1 MTTNVPQDVID
12 QVLEP
17 KFIKWMH
24 DYFCSDEGTITRK
37 TYERMFDSYKAGCQN
52 DELRDQ
58 RAGGEAVAW
67 DAEAFARLD
76 QIDSNKW
83 VVHKP
88 EGAPYAGIRTKDGR
102 TIAGTSSGL
111 SDEHAQEICA
121 NQQNREYIKV
131 LLKKITDLQRQIES
145 HPPQPTLDFAAVMME
160 AAEIC
165 LAEQVDYEATHDPED
180 LAYNSAL
187 DHAATAIRAAIP
199 ADAEAALREV
209 CMKVATAVRMQAL
222 SGPIECNEIEAIV
235 LASLGGIRL
244 TKRAAAE
251 IGKQKE

>member
-12 QVLEP
+12 DIEQ
-17 KFIKWMH
+17 
-24 DYFCSDEGTITRK
+24 TIFNEDLAPRDRLQRI
-37 TYERMFDSYKAGCQN
+37 YVRLP
-52 DELRDQ
+52 ELRGQ

-131 LLKKITDLQRQIES
+131 LLEKITDLQRQIES
-145 HPPQPTLDFAAVMME
+145 HPPQPTQSRQAAQASFAAGMMK

-165 LAEQVDYEATHDPED
+165 QD
-180 LAYNSAL
+180 N
-187 DHAATAIRAAIP
+187 AIAWAKVPVTMDDMPYPCDVSKECKDAILSAIP
-199 ADAEAALREV
+199 KESADALKEYVRGKCLELADEV
-209 CMKVATAVRMQAL
+209 HDYHAGHCDT
-222 SGPIECNEIEAIV
+222 EAIV
-235 LASLGGIRL
+235 NSVLGKG
-244 TKRAAAE
+244 
-251 IGKQKE
+251 GK